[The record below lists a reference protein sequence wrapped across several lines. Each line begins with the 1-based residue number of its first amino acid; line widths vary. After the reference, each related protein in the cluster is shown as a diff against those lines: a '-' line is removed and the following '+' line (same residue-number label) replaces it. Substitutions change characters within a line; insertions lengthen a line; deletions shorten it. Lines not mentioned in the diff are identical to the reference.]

1 MFNTRTRRL
10 YIYAST
16 WRKSEENGNIQDESN
31 SSFQLTLEDLAE
43 DLAQRVAKIVILFV
57 ELQFNFE

>member
-31 SSFQLTLEDLAE
+31 SSFQLTLEDLA
-43 DLAQRVAKIVILFV
+43 QRVAKIVILFV

>member
-31 SSFQLTLEDLAE
+31 SSSQLTLE

-57 ELQFNFE
+57 ELQFIFE